1 MRLVRAEWSRLF
13 ARRFTKIMIGV
24 ILLVLLVIGLG
35 FAANTHQITAA
46 DHAAA
51 QAQIAEQ
58 RKFFDQMVAECQQAR
73 QRGDDVNRKYPPN
86 CEFGDPG
93 FREEYYLP
101 YQFNFKREVPTLVL
115 VAAGILALFG
125 FVVGA
130 SFVGAEWNSGG
141 MTNLL
146 LWRPKRIP
154 VLAAKLGTMLLGV
167 LLVSVA
173 YLAVWVS
180 IFWFIARIRGRLDPL
195 TSGFWQSL
203 ALDGTRAVVLG
214 LAAAAIGFA
223 LASLGRHTAMA
234 LGVGIGYAL
243 VVEIGTFIIF
253 GLLGTQYPQRFRLS
267 TYVGAWLVKKIT
279 LYDETPT
286 CGPSGCTEIQ
296 HYDITWQRGG
306 AVLGTIAVVGLLAAF
321 LAMRR
326 RDVT

>member
-13 ARRFTKIMIGV
+13 ARRFTKIMMGL
-24 ILLVLLVIGLG
+24 ILLVMLLVGLG
-35 FAANTHQITAA
+35 FAANTHRITEA

-51 QAQIAEQ
+51 RAQIAEQ
-58 RKFFDQMVAECQQAR
+58 QRFFAQMVAECQRAQ
-73 QRGDDVNRKYPPN
+73 QNGDTSGKYPPN

-101 YQFNFKREVPTLVL
+101 YQFNFKREVPALVL
-115 VAAGILALFG
+115 VAAGVLTLFG

-130 SFVGAEWNSGG
+130 SFVGAEWSSGG
-141 MTNLL
+141 MMNLL

-167 LLVSVA
+167 LAVSTVYVA
-173 YLAVWVS
+173 LWVVM
-180 IFWFIARIRGRLDPL
+180 FWVIGKTRGRMDTL

-203 ALDGTRAVVLG
+203 ALDGTRALALA

-234 LGVGIGYAL
+234 LGVGIGYVL
-243 VVEIGTFIIF
+243 VVEIGTLIIF
-253 GLLGTQYPQRFRLS
+253 GILGTRNSERYRLT

-279 LYDETPT
+279 LYDETPS
-286 CGPSGCTEIQ
+286 CGPNGCTEIQ
-296 HYDITWQRGG
+296 KYVITWQQGG
-306 AVLGTIAVVGLLAAF
+306 VVIGTIAVVALVAAF
-321 LAMRR
+321 FAMRR